1 MFLQIAFGF
10 SGDLGAVFPELTK
23 IVGRYMVDVQAC
35 ADGYSMSAGYAQ
47 RFCQGLCHKM
57 VFVGSY
63 RIDPAVTAQH
73 QGILERGAGNGKHHR
88 TDVRTIST
96 T

>member
-35 ADGYSMSAGYAQ
+35 ADGYSMSAMPAS
-47 RFCQGLCHKM
+47 M
-57 VFVGSY
+57 VELGWV
-63 RIDPAVTAQH
+63 
-73 QGILERGAGNGKHHR
+73 
-88 TDVRTIST
+88 
-96 T
+96 

>member
-35 ADGYSMSAGYAQ
+35 ADGYSMSAGYA
-47 RFCQGLCHKM
+47 
-57 VFVGSY
+57 
-63 RIDPAVTAQH
+63 
-73 QGILERGAGNGKHHR
+73 
-88 TDVRTIST
+88 
-96 T
+96 